1 MQLLSSSLSKFSSAL
16 FVGLVLLVQSVRP
29 VPISSDLTLNSRTE
43 SNQLRPGVSD
53 IVTPSQIRA
62 RNQNSP
68 IVVDLEISAPEFS
81 LKEIPI
87 SFYVALRD
95 ALEPIL
101 DVVKHD
107 IVRVINIYHERL
119 LSDEPTIHFGLFR
132 VSAPAKYDKITAKMV
147 LHGSKHEWYYP
158 EDYEQAPWVVDFLR
172 VSIHDNGSI
181 AYRYEPGLLTADVLR
196 LGGTVLTVYKGKYQE
211 GAWNMEKTGD
221 PLPTKVRKGET
232 SLTLKDSFPNHEVRF
247 QTFP

>member
-1 MQLLSSSLSKFSSAL
+1 MQLLFSSLSNFSSAL

-81 LKEIPI
+81 LTEIPI

-107 IVRVINIYHERL
+107 IVRVINTYQKQI
-119 LSDEPTIHFGLFR
+119 LSDELTIHFGYFK
-132 VSAPAKYDKITAKMV
+132 VSTPAEYDRITAKM
-147 LHGSKHEWYYP
+147 LFHGLKYEWNYP
-158 EDYEQAPWVVDFLR
+158 KDHEQATWVVDFLR
-172 VSIHDNGSI
+172 VSIHDNGTT
-181 AYRYEPGLLTADVLR
+181 AYRYKPELLTAHVTR
-196 LGGTVLTVYKGKYQE
+196 WGVKELTVYKGKYQE
-211 GAWNMEKTGD
+211 GTWNVEKTGD

-232 SLTLKDSFPNHEVRF
+232 SLTLKDSFPNR
-247 QTFP
+247 QYNNT